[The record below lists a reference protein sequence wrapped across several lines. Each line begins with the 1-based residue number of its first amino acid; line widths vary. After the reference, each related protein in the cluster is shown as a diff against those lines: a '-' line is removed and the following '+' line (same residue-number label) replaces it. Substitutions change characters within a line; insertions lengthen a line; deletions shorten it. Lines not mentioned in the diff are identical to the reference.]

1 VTDQDYRLIYS
12 PATLARV
19 FPSTRAD
26 EFFEALL
33 GDASEGA
40 YDITIDYQQFD
51 IENKQLLF
59 DIRLQQRPGKCLACN
74 ITYGLPEVFSRHPLL
89 DFQGIVQQL
98 VQLLD
103 GNARCRDWKLGAT
116 QSRSRQLHVIPL
128 MITLA

>member
-74 ITYGLPEVFSRHPLL
+74 LTYGLPEVFSRHPLL

-98 VQLLD
+98 VQLLG

>member
-74 ITYGLPEVFSRHPLL
+74 LTYGLPEVFSRHPLL